1 LPDEIP
7 QLTGA
12 VQLSL
17 LEEDIYAIGQK
28 DL

>member
-7 QLTGA
+7 QLTGS
-12 VQLSL
+12 VQLCL